1 MVPNLGFQEMTP
13 REQNFQGKATE
24 QGTPLKEGHNHYC
37 NQSLNASFE
46 CRAHLYIWVRL
57 QIWFGYYK

>member
-24 QGTPLKEGHNHYC
+24 QGTPTQGRTHDYC

-46 CRAHLYIWVRL
+46 LAGFVEEI
-57 QIWFGYYK
+57 FP